1 MNRVLIVDDDAGVR
15 AGLEIHF
22 RRQGWEVRTAS
33 QAAEA
38 VAKFRRDP
46 APLVVT
52 DLRLSAEDAAD
63 SGMAVIA
70 GVRAIAPATA
80 VILLT
85 AFGSVPSAVE
95 AMQAGACDYLMKP
108 VAFPHLLAVAE
119 RLLAARR
126 DSAGA
131 ARGEPAPDAPALGSP
146 SGPGVTAATA
156 AAPAGAGAVVRQG
169 LQRARQ
175 AAQAG
180 ADVLIEAESGAGK
193 EVWARYLHASGPRR
207 DRPFIAVNC
216 AALPDTLLESELFG
230 YVRGAF
236 SGATAA
242 KPGKFELADGGTLLL
257 DEIGEMPLGLQPK
270 LLRVLQQREVDR
282 LGDTRPR
289 PVDVQVI
296 ATTNQGLAALV
307 AEGRFRADLY
317 YRLRV
322 VPLRIPPLRER
333 REDIAALAELF
344 LRRYAPQAETR
355 GTAGGPL
362 RLAPEL
368 MAQLTA
374 WPWPGNVREL
384 ENFIRRAVALAT
396 GPVIGLEALEEE
408 ETLGPLPG
416 MAPAESTG
424 TTAVAEPGPGITPGL
439 TWHEAERQ
447 LITAT
452 LAATGGNRTH
462 AAQRLGISL
471 RTMRNKIRAYQ
482 LPPRAPAQPPFSG
495 HSLRPPRDGFGDRQR
510 LAANG
515 QEVSEVPRELAL

>member
-33 QAAEA
+33 RAEEA
-38 VAKFRRDP
+38 LAKFRHDP

-52 DLRLSAEDAAD
+52 DLRLAAEGEEAGN

-70 GVRAIAPATA
+70 GVRALAPQTA

-85 AFGSVPSAVE
+85 AFGSVPSAVA
-95 AMQAGACDYLMKP
+95 AMRAGACDYLMKP
-108 VAFPHLLAVAE
+108 VAFPHLLASAE
-119 RLLAARR
+119 RLLQTSAEAAAARSEPAPALTAR
-126 DSAGA
+126 PAPIAGSAGA
-131 ARGEPAPDAPALGSP
+131 PAARPLP
-146 SGPGVTAATA
+146 PG
-156 AAPAGAGAVVRQG
+156 GGGCLAVRRG
-169 LQRARQ
+169 LERARQ

-207 DRPFIAVNC
+207 ERPFVAVNC
-216 AALPDTLLESELFG
+216 AALPDALLESELFG

-236 SGATAA
+236 SGAATA
-242 KPGKFELADGGTLLL
+242 KPGKFELAEGGTLLL
-257 DEIGEMPLGLQPK
+257 DEIGEMPLALQPK

-282 LGDTRPR
+282 LGDLRPR
-289 PVDVQVI
+289 PVNVQVI
-296 ATTNQGLAALV
+296 ATTNRSLAALV

-322 VPLRIPPLRER
+322 VPLTIPPLRER
-333 REDIAALAELF
+333 REDIAPLAEFF
-344 LRRYAPQAETR
+344 LRRYAPAAAPQ
-355 GTAGGPL
+355 
-362 RLAPEL
+362 LAPEL
-368 MAQLTA
+368 MARLLTR
-374 WPWPGNVREL
+374 PWPGNVREL

-396 GPVIGLEALEEE
+396 GPVIGLEALEDEE
-408 ETLGPLPG
+408 PG
-416 MAPAESTG
+416 GDGWAADPGAERRAGAPAF
-424 TTAVAEPGPGITPGL
+424 PGPAAAAATAPGIS
-439 TWHEAERQ
+439 WHEAERQ

-462 AAQRLGISL
+462 AARMLGISL

-482 LPPRAPAQPPFSG
+482 LPPRAAG
-495 HSLRPPRDGFGDRQR
+495 ADR
-510 LAANG
+510 AANT
-515 QEVSEVPRELAL
+515 EAVVA

>member
-33 QAAEA
+33 TAGEA
-38 VAKFRRDP
+38 LAKFRQDP

-52 DLRLSAEDAAD
+52 DMRLGGDGEVPGE
-63 SGMAVIA
+63 SGLDVIS
-70 GVRAIAPATA
+70 GVRAVAPHTA

-85 AFGSVPSAVE
+85 AFGSVPGAVQ
-95 AMQAGACDYLMKP
+95 AMRAGACDYLMKP
-108 VAFPHLLAVAE
+108 VAFPHLMATAE
-119 RLLAARR
+119 RLLAAP
-126 DSAGA
+126 
-131 ARGEPAPDAPALGSP
+131 GE
-146 SGPGVTAATA
+146 A
-156 AAPAGAGAVVRQG
+156 AAETAQAPSPPPVTPPEAASAAVRRG
-169 LQRARQ
+169 LHRARQ

-207 DRPFIAVNC
+207 NRPFVAVNC
-216 AALPDTLLESELFG
+216 AALPDALLESELFG

-236 SGATAA
+236 SGAAAA

-282 LGDTRPR
+282 LGDVRPR

-296 ATTNQGLAALV
+296 ATTNRSLAALV

-322 VPLRIPPLRER
+322 VPLAIPPLRER
-333 REDIAALAELF
+333 REGIPALAEFF
-344 LRRYAPQAETR
+344 LRRYAAP
-355 GTAGGPL
+355 GMDSP

-368 MAQLTA
+368 VAELQA
-374 WPWPGNVREL
+374 RPWPGNVREL
-384 ENFIRRAVALAT
+384 ENFIRRAVALAASSL
-396 GPVIGLEALEEE
+396 IGMEALELDEAG
-408 ETLGPLPG
+408 TLAAPPRPAPPG
-416 MAPAESTG
+416 
-424 TTAVAEPGPGITPGL
+424 AEPLAAGL
-439 TWHEAERQ
+439 RAGLSWREAERQ
-447 LITAT
+447 LLAAT

-462 AAQRLGISL
+462 AADMLGISL
-471 RTMRNKIRAYQ
+471 RTIRNKIREYQ
-482 LPPRAPAQPPFSG
+482 LPPREQCTG
-495 HSLRPPRDGFGDRQR
+495 T
-510 LAANG
+510 
-515 QEVSEVPRELAL
+515 AL

>member
-33 QAAEA
+33 TAAEA
-38 VAKFRRDP
+38 LAKFRQDP

-52 DLRLSAEDAAD
+52 DMRLAGDGDAPGETGLD
-63 SGMAVIA
+63 VIA
-70 GVRAIAPATA
+70 GVRAVAPQTA

-85 AFGSVPSAVE
+85 AFGSVPGAVQ
-95 AMQAGACDYLMKP
+95 AMRAGACDYLMKP
-108 VAFPHLLAVAE
+108 VAFPHLMATAE
-119 RLLAARR
+119 RLLAAP
-126 DSAGA
+126 AEA
-131 ARGEPAPDAPALGSP
+131 AAQAVPAP
-146 SGPGVTAATA
+146 A
-156 AAPAGAGAVVRQG
+156 AAPVAPPEGASAAVRRG

-207 DRPFIAVNC
+207 NRPFVAVNC
-216 AALPDTLLESELFG
+216 AALPDALLESELFG

-236 SGATAA
+236 SGAAAA

-282 LGDTRPR
+282 LGDVRPR

-296 ATTNQGLAALV
+296 ATTNRSLAALV

-322 VPLRIPPLRER
+322 VPLAIPPLRER
-333 REDIAALAELF
+333 REDIPALAEFF
-344 LRRYAPQAETR
+344 LRRYAAP
-355 GTAGGPL
+355 GTGSP

-368 MAQLTA
+368 VAELQSRH
-374 WPWPGNVREL
+374 WPGNVREL

-396 GPVIGLEALEEE
+396 GPVIGMEALEWDEAAA
-408 ETLGPLPG
+408 L
-416 MAPAESTG
+416 APPPPSPA
-424 TTAVAEPGPGITPGL
+424 AAEPAAGGL
-439 TWHEAERQ
+439 RAGLSWREAERQ
-447 LITAT
+447 LLAAT

-462 AAQRLGISL
+462 AADMLGISL
-471 RTMRNKIRAYQ
+471 RTIRNKIREYQ
-482 LPPRAPAQPPFSG
+482 LPPRAQCTEN
-495 HSLRPPRDGFGDRQR
+495 L
-510 LAANG
+510 L
-515 QEVSEVPRELAL
+515 

>member
-22 RRQGWEVRTAS
+22 RRQGWDVRTANT
-33 QAAEA
+33 AAEA
-38 VAKFRRDP
+38 LAKFRQDP

-52 DLRLSAEDAAD
+52 DMRLGGDGDAPGETGLD
-63 SGMAVIA
+63 VIT
-70 GVRAIAPATA
+70 GVRAVAPQTA

-85 AFGSVPSAVE
+85 AFGSVPGAVQ
-95 AMQAGACDYLMKP
+95 AMRAGACDYLMKP
-108 VAFPHLLAVAE
+108 VAFPHLMATAE
-119 RLLAARR
+119 RLLAAP
-126 DSAGA
+126 AEA
-131 ARGEPAPDAPALGSP
+131 APQAVPAP
-146 SGPGVTAATA
+146 A
-156 AAPAGAGAVVRQG
+156 AAPVAPPEGASAAVRRG

-207 DRPFIAVNC
+207 NRPFVAVNC
-216 AALPDTLLESELFG
+216 AALPDALLESELFG

-236 SGATAA
+236 SGAAAA

-282 LGDTRPR
+282 LGDVRPR

-296 ATTNQGLAALV
+296 ATTNRSLAALV

-322 VPLRIPPLRER
+322 VPLAIPPLRER
-333 REDIAALAELF
+333 REDIPALAEFF
-344 LRRYAPQAETR
+344 LRRYAAP
-355 GTAGGPL
+355 GTGSP

-368 MAQLTA
+368 VAELQSR
-374 WPWPGNVREL
+374 PWPGNVREL

-396 GPVIGLEALEEE
+396 GPVIGTEALEWDEAAA
-408 ETLGPLPG
+408 LAPPPPSPAAA
-416 MAPAESTG
+416 APAAG
-424 TTAVAEPGPGITPGL
+424 GL
-439 TWHEAERQ
+439 RAGLSWREAERQ
-447 LITAT
+447 LLAAT

-462 AAQRLGISL
+462 AADMLGISL
-471 RTMRNKIRAYQ
+471 RTIRNKIREYQ
-482 LPPRAPAQPPFSG
+482 LPPRAQCTEN
-495 HSLRPPRDGFGDRQR
+495 L
-510 LAANG
+510 L
-515 QEVSEVPRELAL
+515 